1 MIFYKIS
8 NLDPHIRGDKIVSS
22 RTYEGNLPGKLGL
35 IQRRIVKCRVC
46 TRLVEHREK
55 ISMTKRAFFEHC
67 DYWGA
72 PVPSNGDPKAR
83 VLIIGLA
90 PGAHGANRTGRM
102 FTGDPSAT
110 FLTSALYRTGFA
122 TLPDSSHVGDGL
134 SLKDV
139 FITSALH
146 CVPPQD
152 KAVMLE
158 QNNCRDFLIQE
169 LHQLRGIKAV
179 LALGKVAFDNYVKA
193 VSVIHNESYNL
204 KFGHNLSFDM
214 SPKTPMLFCSYHPSP
229 RNTYTKRLDAKDLD
243 AILFRIKD
251 FLLKTSG

>member
-1 MIFYKIS
+1 M
-8 NLDPHIRGDKIVSS
+8 SS
-22 RTYEGNLPGKLGL
+22 RTYEGNLLGKLGI
-35 IQRRIVKCRVC
+35 IQRRIVKCRAC
-46 TRLVEHREK
+46 TRLVEHRKK
-55 ISMTKRAFFEHC
+55 ISISKRASFKDC
-67 DYWGA
+67 DYWAA

-102 FTGDPSAT
+102 FTGAPSAT

-122 TLPDSSHVGDGL
+122 TLPDSSHIGDGL

-158 QNNCRDFLIQE
+158 QDNCRDFLIEE
-169 LHQLRGIKAV
+169 LRQLRGIKAV

-193 VSVIHNESYNL
+193 VSIIHNESHNL
-204 KFGHNLSFDM
+204 KFGHNLSFDI
-214 SPKTPMLFCSYHPSP
+214 SPKMPMLFCSYHPSP
-229 RNTYTKRLDAKDLD
+229 RNTYTKRLNAKDLD

-251 FLLKTSG
+251 FLLDLLD